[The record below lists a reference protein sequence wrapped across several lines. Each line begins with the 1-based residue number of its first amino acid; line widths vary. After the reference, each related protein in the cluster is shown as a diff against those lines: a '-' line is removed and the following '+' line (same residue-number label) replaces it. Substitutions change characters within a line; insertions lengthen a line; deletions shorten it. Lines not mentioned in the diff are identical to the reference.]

1 MRYAICCVLLIA
13 VMILFQ
19 WTTRPAADDART
31 PAAGADADTLTE
43 ITVRVPAA
51 DLRIADLMNPN
62 VNPIPWRVFDPTP
75 EQGQRAATF
84 RHQAIGEEVVV
95 EGIAWGYVLE
105 PEKAPPGTLQ
115 SRVLFEGGLVL
126 VKGADFNQ
134 PEIHGRL
141 VRVEGTLQREMM
153 PGRFRSYR
161 EFPLHYFIDVSSFE
175 VVDAVTDPHV
185 VRQKAKE

>member
-1 MRYAICCVLLIA
+1 GSVGAAPSVGGRGGLAAGSGGRTWRLRKLYVARHIRKGESLLDDPPRSRETSMRYAICCVLLIA

-75 EQGQRAATF
+75 EQGQRTATF
-84 RHQAIGEEVVV
+84 RHQAIGEEIVV

-105 PEKAPPGTLQ
+105 PEKAPPGTL
-115 SRVLFEGGLVL
+115 
-126 VKGADFNQ
+126 
-134 PEIHGRL
+134 
-141 VRVEGTLQREMM
+141 
-153 PGRFRSYR
+153 
-161 EFPLHYFIDVSSFE
+161 
-175 VVDAVTDPHV
+175 
-185 VRQKAKE
+185 